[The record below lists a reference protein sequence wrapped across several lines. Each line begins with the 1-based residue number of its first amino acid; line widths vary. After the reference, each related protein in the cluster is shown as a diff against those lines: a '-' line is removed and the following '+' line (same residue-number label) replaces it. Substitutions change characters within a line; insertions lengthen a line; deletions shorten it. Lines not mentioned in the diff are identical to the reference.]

1 MADKEII
8 QQMLNKIIEMDNISG
23 EQQSGSLFLHADNL
37 TNKMGGMIHGN
48 VQYLADAFKQQMELN
63 DGFNRAITAM
73 FGAYLTTHPEEK
85 HMFLNNLNLSDF
97 NHSVN

>member
-1 MADKEII
+1 MANKELI

-23 EQQSGSLFLHADNL
+23 EKHSGSLYLHADQS

-48 VQYLADAFKQQMELN
+48 VQLLADAFRQQMEIN

-85 HMFLNNLNLSDF
+85 DMFLNNLNLSDF